1 MRKSLLLKQE
11 GYVHSHRLYGWQ
23 HPKFVFIICA
33 VIICMFLSDRVFAQD
48 QIKISG
54 SVTDTTGAA
63 LTGVAVRFRGTQ
75 TGTTTDVNGKFNLT
89 APGGNSVLV
98 FSYVGFAS
106 QEVPLNGQTTFNI
119 RLKANNTS
127 LQEVVVTGYGSQKKE
142 SITGS
147 IASITSKDIDRVH
160 AGSTVSTSLAG
171 KIPGVTFRQSE
182 GRPGASAS
190 LQIRNMGSP
199 LYVIDGIQQ
208 DEGQFNNLAPNDVE
222 SISVLKDG
230 SAAIYGV
237 RAANGVVV
245 VTTKKGSGDARI
257 NIDAYTGYQNFYR
270 FPNVAT
276 NSYDYMRYLA
286 EAQVNSNGSTSITP
300 AELEKYKAGTD
311 PAYRSFN
318 WRDYI
323 LKENNNAPL
332 NSINANFTGATE
344 RVNYYVSAT
353 NLHQSSQ
360 LGKEYLFN
368 RSNIQS
374 NVSVKVA
381 NGLKVNL
388 NINGRIETREN
399 PGVPGIDD
407 YGLAKFAVLR
417 NTPLERPYANDNPN
431 YLNDIGHTESNYAF
445 LNKKLS
451 GVYHS
456 DWRVLQTNFGAEYQ
470 IPGVKGLTLKGL
482 YSYYVADYLLNN
494 QEYTYNAYTY
504 RPATDTYDIT
514 GGSTNPWREREQR
527 KEFAKTQ
534 QLQLNYNN
542 TFGKHTIGATLV
554 SERIE
559 LQHLR
564 NWIHASP
571 VSNNLPLIYFPTA
584 DQYQDSDNKETR
596 IGYIGRLNYNY
607 NNKYYLEAS
616 ARRDA
621 SYLFAPDKRVGYF
634 PGVSAGWRI
643 TQEGFI
649 KNLLGESS
657 ILNDL
662 KIRASYAVLG
672 DDRDP
677 ANSANPIVTPY
688 AYLPGYNYNTGTA
701 IIGGNALVT
710 SADKGLVTTN
720 ISWLKSKI
728 TDIGMD
734 FTLLNNRL
742 TGTVDYFYRK
752 RSGLLDRKNDVV
764 LPFEVGYPLPLE
776 NVRSD
781 AQYGAEFSLNYNNR
795 IGNFSYNVGGNFSYS
810 RQKNLETY
818 NPLFSNSW
826 DQYRNSTI
834 NRYANID
841 WGYEV
846 TGQFTSQEQIN
857 NYTVNND
864 GKGNRTLIPGDL
876 IYKDQ
881 NGDGKIDQY
890 DERPI
895 GFGYGRQPNIN
906 FGFTLGAA
914 YKGFDFHADFSG
926 GAGFTWFQNWETRW
940 AFQNN
945 GNLNTIFEDRWH
957 HADPYDVNSAW
968 IPGKYPANRVN
979 PGFSHTNYELNGQ
992 RNSTFWLHGV
1002 KYLRARTIELG
1013 YTLPAGL
1020 LAKVK
1025 IKKARVYV
1033 NGYNMFSFDNLK
1045 QYAVDPETTDDNGL
1059 QFPQSKVLNFGVNLT
1074 F

>member
-1 MRKSLLLKQE
+1 MRKSLLLRQE
-11 GYVHSHRLYGWQ
+11 GYVRSHWLY
-23 HPKFVFIICA
+23 PKSVFIICT
-33 VIICMFLSDRVFAQD
+33 VIICMFLSDRVFAQG

-54 SVTDTTGAA
+54 TVIDSTGAV
-63 LTGVAVRFRGTQ
+63 LTGVAVKFRGTQ
-75 TGTTTDVNGKFNLT
+75 TGTTTDVNGKFSLT
-89 APGGNSVLV
+89 APDANSVLV
-98 FSYVGFAS
+98 FSYIGFAS

-127 LQEVVVTGYGSQKKE
+127 LQEVVVTGFGTQKRE

-147 IASITSKDIDRVH
+147 ISSVTSKDIDRVH

-182 GRPGASAS
+182 GRPGATAS

-208 DEGQFNNLAPNDVE
+208 DEGQFNNLSPNDVE

-270 FPNVAT
+270 FPNVTT
-276 NSYDYMRYLA
+276 NAYDYMRYLA

-332 NSINANFTGATE
+332 NSVNANFTGATE

-399 PGVPGIDD
+399 PGVPGLDD

-417 NTPLERPYANDNPN
+417 NTPLERPYANDNPE

-451 GVYHS
+451 GVFHS

-470 IPGVKGLTLKGL
+470 IPGVKGLTVKGL

-504 RPATDTYDIT
+504 RPATNTYDVT

-534 QLQLNYNN
+534 QLQINYNN
-542 TFGKHTIGATLV
+542 TFGKNTIGATLV

-607 NNKYYLEAS
+607 DNKYYLEAS

-634 PGVSAGWRI
+634 PGVSVGWRI

-649 KNLLGESS
+649 KKLLGDNSF
-657 ILNDL
+657 LNDL

-677 ANSANPIVTPY
+677 GNSANPIVTPY

-734 FTLLNNRL
+734 FTLLNNKL
-742 TGTVDYFYRK
+742 SGTVDYFYRK
-752 RSGLLDRKNDVV
+752 RSGLLDRKSDVV
-764 LPFEVGYPLPLE
+764 LPLEVGYLLPLE
-776 NVRSD
+776 NLRSD
-781 AQYGAEFSLNYNNR
+781 AQYGAEFSLSYNSK
-795 IGNFSYNVGGNFSYS
+795 IGDVSYNVGGNFSYS
-810 RQKNLETY
+810 RQKNLESY
-818 NPLFSNSW
+818 KPLFNNSL
-826 DQYRNSTI
+826 DQYRNSTV

-864 GKGNRTLIPGDL
+864 GRGNRTLIPGDL

-957 HADPYDVNSAW
+957 RTDPYDVNSTW

-979 PGFSHTNYELNGQ
+979 PSFTHSDYELNGQ

-1013 YTLPAGL
+1013 YTLPTGL
-1020 LAKVK
+1020 LAKAK
-1025 IKKARVYV
+1025 IRKARVYI

-1045 QYAVDPETTDDNGL
+1045 QYGVDPETTDDNGL

>member
-1 MRKSLLLKQE
+1 MRKSLLPTQE
-11 GYVHSHRLYGWQ
+11 GYVRSHWLYGLRC
-23 HPKFVFIICA
+23 PKSLIIVCA
-33 VIICMFLSDRVFAQD
+33 VVIGVLLSASAFAQ
-48 QIKISG
+48 QVKVTG
-54 SVTDTTGAA
+54 TVTDTAGVS
-63 LTGVAVRFRGTQ
+63 LPGVAVKVRGTSI
-75 TGTTTDVNGKFNLT
+75 GTSTDVNGKFTLT
-89 APGGNSVLV
+89 APALNSVLV
-98 FSYVGFAS
+98 FSYIGFTGT
-106 QEVPLNGQTTFNI
+106 ELPLNGQTAFNVK
-119 RLKANNTS
+119 LKAVNTS
-127 LQEVVVTGYGSQKKE
+127 LQEVVVTGYGSQRKE
-142 SITGS
+142 SLTGAIS
-147 IASITSKDIDRVH
+147 SVTSKDIDRVH
-160 AGSTVSTSLAG
+160 GGSTVSTTLAG

-190 LQIRNMGSP
+190 IQIRNMGTP

-208 DEGQFNNLAPNDVE
+208 DEGQFNNLAPNDIE

-245 VTTKKGSGDARI
+245 VTTKKGSGEGRI
-257 NIDAYTGYQNFYR
+257 NIDAYQGFQNFYR

-276 NSYDYMRYLA
+276 NSYDYMFYRA
-286 EAQVNSNGSTSITP
+286 EGEVNMNGSTTITQ
-300 AELEKYKAGTD
+300 AELDKYKAGTE

-318 WRDYI
+318 WRDYV
-323 LKENNNAPL
+323 LGQNNNAPI
-332 NSINANFTGATE
+332 SSVNANFTGSTE

-353 NLHQSSQ
+353 HLYQASQ
-360 LGKEYLFN
+360 LGKEYMFS

-374 NVSVKVA
+374 NVSLKVA

-388 NINGRIETREN
+388 NVNGRIETREN
-399 PGVPGIDD
+399 PGVPGQDD
-407 YGLAKFAVLR
+407 YFLARFAVLR
-417 NTPLERPYANDNPN
+417 NTPLERPYANDNPD

-470 IPGVKGLTLKGL
+470 IPGVKGLTAKAL
-482 YSYYVADYLLNN
+482 YSYYVADNLLNN

-504 RPATDTYDIT
+504 RPATDTYDVT

-534 QLQLNYNN
+534 QVQLNYLN
-542 TFGKHTIGATLV
+542 TFGKHSLAATLV

-584 DQYQDSDNKETR
+584 DRYEDSDNTETR
-596 IGYIGRLNYNY
+596 IGYIGRINYNY
-607 NNKYYLEAS
+607 NNKYYLELS

-634 PGVSAGWRI
+634 PGGSIGWRI
-643 TQEGFI
+643 TQEGFM
-649 KNLLGESS
+649 KKLLGDNGL
-657 ILNDL
+657 INDL
-662 KIRASYAVLG
+662 KLRASYGVLG

-677 ANSANPIVTPY
+677 NNSSASIVPAY

-701 IIGGNALVT
+701 IIGGNPLVT

-728 TDIGMD
+728 TDVGLD
-734 FTLLNNRL
+734 FTLLNNKL
-742 TGTVDYFYRK
+742 SGSVDYFYRK
-752 RSGLLDRKNDVV
+752 RSGLLGRRNDVV
-764 LPFEVGYPLPLE
+764 LPAEVGYSLPLE
-776 NVRSD
+776 NLNSD
-781 AQYGAEFSLNYNNR
+781 AQSGVDFALSYNNR
-795 IGNFSYNVGGNFSYS
+795 AGDVSYNIGGTFSYS
-810 RQKNLETY
+810 RSKTLSVY
-818 NPLFSNSW
+818 NPLFNNSL
-826 DQYRNSTI
+826 DQYRNSPVD
-834 NRYANID
+834 RYANID

-846 TGQFTSQEQIN
+846 TGQFASQEEIN
-857 NYTVNND
+857 NWPVNND
-864 GKGNRTLIPGDL
+864 NRGNKSLLPGDL
-876 IYKDQ
+876 KYKDQ
-881 NGDGKIDQY
+881 NGDGRIDQY
-890 DERPI
+890 DERPL
-895 GFGYGRQPNIN
+895 GFGYGKQPNIN
-906 FGFTLGAA
+906 FGLSIGAA

-926 GAGFTWFQNWETRW
+926 GAGYTWFQNWELRW

-945 GNLNTIFEDRWH
+945 GNFNTIFADRWH
-957 HADPYDVNSAW
+957 HENIYDVNSAW
-968 IPGKYPANRVN
+968 VPGKYPATRIN
-979 PGFSHTNYELNGQ
+979 PGPNYSSYELNGQ
-992 RNSTFWLHGV
+992 RNSSFWLHNV

-1013 YTLPAGL
+1013 YSLPTKW

-1025 IKKARVYV
+1025 MKKARVYV
-1033 NGYNMFSFDNLK
+1033 NGYNLLSFDNLK
-1045 QYAVDPETTDDNGL
+1045 EYSVDPETTDDNGM
-1059 QFPQSKVLNFGVNLT
+1059 QFTQSKVLNFGVNLT

>member
-11 GYVHSHRLYGWQ
+11 GYVRSHWLY
-23 HPKFVFIICA
+23 PKSVFVICA
-33 VIICMFLSDRVFAQD
+33 AIFCMFLSGNVFAQG
-48 QIKISG
+48 QIKITG
-54 SVTDTTGAA
+54 TVTDTAGAV
-63 LTGVAVRFRGTQ
+63 LPGVAVRFKGTQ
-75 TGTTTDVNGKFNLT
+75 TGTSTDVTGKFTLT
-89 APGGNSVLV
+89 APTANSVLV
-98 FSYVGFAS
+98 FSYIGFVS
-106 QEVPLNGQTTFNI
+106 QEHPLNGQTTINI
-119 RLKANNTS
+119 RLKSNNTS
-127 LQEVVVTGYGSQKKE
+127 LQEVVVTGFGTQKRE

-147 IASITSKDIDRVH
+147 IASVTSKDIERVH
-160 AGSTVSTSLAG
+160 AGSTVSTTLAG
-171 KIPGVTFRQSE
+171 KVAGVTFRQSE
-182 GRPGASAS
+182 GRPGASANI
-190 LQIRNMGSP
+190 QIRNMGSP

-208 DEGQFNNLAPNDVE
+208 DEGQFNNLAPNDIE

-237 RAANGVVV
+237 RAANGVIV
-245 VTTKKGSGDARI
+245 VTTKKGSGDTRI
-257 NIDAYTGYQNFYR
+257 NIDANLGFQNFYR
-270 FPNVAT
+270 FPKVLN

-286 EAQVNSNGSTSITP
+286 EAQVNSNGSTTITP
-300 AELEKYKAGTD
+300 AELEKYKAGTEVG
-311 PAYRSFN
+311 YKSFD

-323 LKENNNAPL
+323 IDQNANAPL
-332 NSINANFTGATE
+332 NTINANFTGGSE

-353 NLHQSSQ
+353 NLHQSSN

-381 NGLKVNL
+381 SGLRVNL
-388 NINGRIETREN
+388 NINGRVETREN
-399 PGVPGIDD
+399 PGVPGVDD

-417 NTPLERPYANDNPN
+417 NTPLERPYANDNPD

-451 GVYHS
+451 GLYHS

-470 IPGVKGLTLKGL
+470 IPGVKGLVVKGL

-504 RPATDTYDIT
+504 RPATNTYDVT

-534 QLQLNYNN
+534 QLQVNYNN

-554 SERIE
+554 TERIE

-584 DQYQDSDNKETR
+584 DRYDDSDNKETR
-596 IGYIGRLNYNY
+596 IGYIGRFNYNY

-634 PGVSAGWRI
+634 PGVSVGWRI
-643 TQEGFI
+643 TQEGFA
-649 KNLLGESS
+649 KKLLGENSF
-657 ILNDL
+657 INDIKL
-662 KIRASYAVLG
+662 RASYGVLG
-672 DDRDP
+672 DDRNPDG
-677 ANSANPIVTPY
+677 SGNPIVTPY

-734 FTLLNNRL
+734 FTLFNNKL
-742 TGTVDYFYRK
+742 SGAVDYFYRK
-752 RSGLLDRKNDVV
+752 RSGLLGGKNDVV
-764 LPFEVGYPLPLE
+764 LPQEVGYSLPQE
-776 NVRSD
+776 NLNSD
-781 AQYGAEFSLNYNNR
+781 AQYGAEISLNYNSR
-795 IGNFSYNVGGNFSYS
+795 IGDVSYNVGGNFSYS
-810 RQKNLETY
+810 RQKTLDIY
-818 NPLFSNSW
+818 NPLFENSL
-826 DQYRNSTI
+826 DQYRRSSV
-834 NRYANID
+834 NRYTNIE
-841 WGYEV
+841 WGYEA

-857 NYTVNND
+857 NYKVNND
-864 GKGNRTLIPGDL
+864 GQGNRTLIPGDL

-881 NGDGKIDQY
+881 NGDGKIDGF
-890 DERPI
+890 DARPI
-895 GFGYGRQPNIN
+895 GFNGGRQPLIN

-914 YKGFDFHADFSG
+914 YKGFDFRADFSG
-926 GAGFTWFQNWETRW
+926 GAGFTWFQNYETRW

-957 HADPYDVNSAW
+957 RSDPYNVNSEW

-979 PGFSHTNYELNGQ
+979 VGTGHSDYAS
-992 RNSTFWLHGV
+992 NSTFWVHNV
-1002 KYLRARTIELG
+1002 KYLRARTIEIG
-1013 YTLPAGL
+1013 YTLPASL
-1020 LAKVK
+1020 LTRVK
-1025 IKKARVYV
+1025 IKRARFYV
-1033 NGYNMFSFDNLK
+1033 NGYNMLSFDNLK
-1045 QYAVDPETTDDNGL
+1045 QYGVDPETNDDNGL